1 MKIFKM
7 EYFNKKDIAD
17 SIEMKFGI
25 FFYAITIICFFLDSS
40 TILCKIIASVLL
52 TMFISIPCF
61 IYKKEKGY
69 YPWDKNAP

>member
-1 MKIFKM
+1 M
-7 EYFNKKDIAD
+7 EYFNKKDIAG

-25 FFYAITIICFFLDSS
+25 FFYALTIICFFFDPS
-40 TILCKIIASVLL
+40 TDLWRKIIASILL
-52 TMFISIPCF
+52 TILVFIPCF